1 MFRPSLLEHVIM
13 ADPIPAS
20 LDTPRLARRGMFHS
34 LGAAAAGFTLANHA
48 VAADDAAGA
57 QVVDRSSSIRITG
70 LKTYWLGPV
79 VFVKIETNH
88 GIAGWGEVKGTDPRV
103 GKVCVESL
111 FELVDGENPTR
122 IEHLWQRMFRAH
134 RNIRGGAILIHAMA
148 AIDVALWDIA
158 GKLWNTPVYRLL
170 GGPTRDRI
178 RVYHTPLAY
187 KVGPGGP
194 REHSSSPDV
203 VDGYVSAIKAAREKV
218 GPKGAVMFD
227 AHSALPPATL
237 IQVAAAIKPYDVL
250 FIEEPGV
257 PGNIEIFKRL
267 REKIAVPLATGER
280 DRTIYEVIPYL
291 HERCIDILQPDCSH
305 TGGISQMRKIAT
317 LAEAYYVPLAPHCTG
332 TFLGIAASLHVTA
345 SIPLF
350 LIHEFYPENKGV
362 NPGGILR
369 MEYAYDADGTIGLP
383 SGPGLGVEVDE
394 KLLAEEASKPQTYT
408 WPGQKLKD
416 GSVADY

>member
-1 MFRPSLLEHVIM
+1 MK
-13 ADPIPAS
+13 A
-20 LDTPRLARRGMFHS
+20 
-34 LGAAAAGFTLANHA
+34 
-48 VAADDAAGA
+48 
-57 QVVDRSSSIRITG
+57 
-70 LKTYWLGPV
+70 YWLGPT

-88 GIAGWGEVKGTDPRV
+88 GIAGWGEVKGTDPRI

-122 IEHLWQRMFRAH
+122 IEHLWQKMFRAH
-134 RNIRGGAILIHAMA
+134 RDIRGGAILIHAMA

-187 KVGPGGP
+187 KVPSGGP

-203 VDGYVSAIKAAREKV
+203 VEGYVNAIKAAREKV

-350 LIHEFYPENKGV
+350 LIHEFYPDNARL
-362 NPGGILR
+362 NPTDILR

-383 SGPGLGVEVDE
+383 TGPGLGVEVDE
-394 KLLAEEASKPQTYT
+394 TLLAKQASQPQTFK
-408 WPGQKLKD
+408 WPELRLKD